1 MRRSVAVGLTLT
13 AIFLAG
19 CSGWSQT
26 GQQNNEGGSNSTT
39 APISVGVAPGY
50 KGGCE
55 KGFTVWTQNQFTAT
69 DGGYGTLVRG
79 TLDDGAQ
86 PAGLSGNDKLT
97 AAGWFDSGESLYPNN
112 PTGIRGEVWYY
123 IPQLPNG
130 GAGWVSDAGV
140 RAVQTK
146 PAPGNRDSDYNE
158 KTQAAPKPQ
167 ECKLTH

>member
-1 MRRSVAVGLTLT
+1 MRRSVAVG
-13 AIFLAG
+13 AILAAIILSG
-19 CSGWSQT
+19 CSGIGHQS
-26 GQQNNEGGSNSTT
+26 NEERNTSTA
-39 APISVGVAPGY
+39 APNHTELVPDY

-55 KGFTVWTQNQFTAT
+55 KGFAVWTQNQFTAA
-69 DGGYGTLVRG
+69 DGGYGTLVRS

-86 PAGLSGNDKLT
+86 PAGLNGNDRLT
-97 AAGWFDSGESLYPNN
+97 ATGWFDSGESLYPNN
-112 PTGIRGEVWYY
+112 PAGIRGEVWYY

-140 RAVQTK
+140 RAIRTR
-146 PAPGNRDSDYNE
+146 PAPGNRDSDYNQ